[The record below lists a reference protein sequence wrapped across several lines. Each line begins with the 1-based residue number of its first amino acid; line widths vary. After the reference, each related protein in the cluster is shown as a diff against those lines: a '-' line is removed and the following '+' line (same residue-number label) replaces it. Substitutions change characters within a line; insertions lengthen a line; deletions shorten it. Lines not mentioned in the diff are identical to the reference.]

1 MFFNKVGPSNLWTEG
16 GAGKNGTAMKSIKK
30 LTKNNKLNRQLK
42 YVHLVNQARQ
52 EADILGRRLMKFE
65 SKRTREKYL
74 FLDSFGMYGG

>member
-1 MFFNKVGPSNLWTEG
+1 
-16 GAGKNGTAMKSIKK
+16 MKSIKK

-65 SKRTREKYL
+65 SKRTRVKYL